1 MRAAEANSLGA
12 TGAKEAD
19 RAACIR
25 GKRGIVSSL
34 ARRAHGTKLQQPPAP
49 QSAPVATL
57 LMCEESTMHKLL
69 STLVLGVFLV
79 SFAPMSHAGTPFDP
93 QALAAAQAT
102 GKPVLVEVFADWCS
116 TCAQQRAVLSQLLGQ
131 PAYKDYQVLT
141 VDFDKQ
147 K

>member
-1 MRAAEANSLGA
+1 
-12 TGAKEAD
+12 
-19 RAACIR
+19 
-25 GKRGIVSSL
+25 
-34 ARRAHGTKLQQPPAP
+34 
-49 QSAPVATL
+49 
-57 LMCEESTMHKLL
+57 MHKLL

-79 SFAPMSHAGTPFDP
+79 SFVQKSHAGTPFDP

-116 TCAQQRAVLSQLLGQ
+116 TCAQQRSVLSQLLGQ

-147 K
+147 KEALKLLGVRDRSTLIVYKGKEEKGRSTWETDRESIAALLNKAI

>member
-1 MRAAEANSLGA
+1 
-12 TGAKEAD
+12 
-19 RAACIR
+19 
-25 GKRGIVSSL
+25 
-34 ARRAHGTKLQQPPAP
+34 
-49 QSAPVATL
+49 
-57 LMCEESTMHKLL
+57 MHKLL
-69 STLVLGVFLV
+69 LTLLLGAFLV
-79 SFAPMSHAGTPFDP
+79 SFFPKSHAGTPFDP

-147 K
+147 KEALKLLRVRDRSTLIVYKGKEEKGRSTWETDSESIAALLNKAI